1 MRIPDR
7 RMTIMKAPQ
16 IAEHTS
22 PLSADQA
29 AHFNRLIESLTPTQA
44 TWISGYL
51 AGLNASV
58 AEGAIQVPQANA
70 EPAAPPAE
78 APALT
83 ILYGSQTGNAEGVAE
98 QLKTAAEGRGL
109 AVSLVDMVDYKP
121 KNLKSEN
128 NLIIVTSTQGEGEPP
143 DNAEELYAFIFG
155 KKAPKLDGVKYSV
168 LGLGDTSYEFFCNIG
183 REFDE
188 QLAKLGGERVHDR
201 VDCDVDYEDAAEA
214 WIAGV
219 VEAFGEQVQSPGE
232 SAHPTVTAMPGA
244 QPAPAEDAP
253 TRKNPFAA
261 PVLDNIVLN
270 GRGSP
275 SEVHHIELDVEDSG
289 LVWQPGDSLG
299 VIPENDPQVVDELI
313 GALSLDAGQ
322 TVESASGET
331 DVRNALTRDFEI
343 TTLTRPFVENY
354 ARLAESEQLNKLLAE
369 DNRQALNEYLH
380 GRHVID
386 VVEDYPV
393 TGLSASEFTG
403 LLRKL
408 PPREYSL
415 ASSHTANPDEAHLT
429 VAAVRYSS
437 NGRDR
442 TGVASVQLADRLR
455 EDATLPVYVSRN
467 KNFKLPEDND
477 RPIIMVGP
485 GTGVAPFRAFLEE
498 REELEAGG
506 KNWLFFGAPHFRS
519 DFYYQTDWLR
529 WRKEGLLSRVDV
541 AFSRDQADKIYVQH
555 RLRENARDIYAW
567 LEEGANLYVCGDADY
582 MAHDVH
588 QALTDI
594 VKEQGGLGDAAAAD
608 YLKALQKEK
617 RYQRD
622 VY

>member
-1 MRIPDR
+1 MNAAKIG
-7 RMTIMKAPQ
+7 
-16 IAEHTS
+16 EHTS

-29 AHFNRLIESLTPTQA
+29 DHFNRLIESLTPTQA

-51 AGLNASV
+51 AGVNASV
-58 AEGAIQVPQANA
+58 AEGAVQAPQPNA
-70 EPAAPPAE
+70 APAAQPAE

-98 QLKTAAEGRGL
+98 QLQTAAEGRGL
-109 AVSLVDMVDYKP
+109 AVSLCDMGDYKP
-121 KNLKSEN
+121 KSLKNEKNLVV
-128 NLIIVTSTQGEGEPP
+128 VTSTQGEGEPP

-155 KKAPKLDGVKYSV
+155 KKAPKLDGVKFSV

-214 WIAGV
+214 WVAGV
-219 VEAFGEQVQSPGE
+219 VEKFGEQVQPAGDA
-232 SAHPTVTAMPGA
+232 AHPTVTAMPGA
-244 QPAPAEDAP
+244 QTEAAGNTDEPS
-253 TRKNPFAA
+253 RKNPHAA
-261 PVLDNIVLN
+261 PILENVVLN

-275 SEVHHIELDVEDSG
+275 NEVHHIELDVEDAG

-299 VIPENDPQVVDELI
+299 LIPENDPQVVDEVI
-313 GALSLDAGQ
+313 GALSLDDGQ
-322 TVESASGET
+322 TVEAPSGET
-331 DVRNALTRDFEI
+331 DLRSALTRDYEI

-354 ARLAESEQLNKLLAE
+354 AKLAESDKLNELLAE
-369 DNRQALNEYLH
+369 DNRKALSEYLY
-380 GRHVID
+380 GRHIVD
-386 VVEDYPV
+386 VLEEYPV
-393 TGLSASEFTG
+393 SGLSAADFTG

-415 ASSHTANPDEAHLT
+415 ASSYNANPDEAHLT
-429 VAAVRYSS
+429 VAAVRYNSH
-437 NGRDR
+437 GRDR
-442 TGVASVQLADRLR
+442 GGVASTQLADRVG
-455 EDATLPVYVSRN
+455 EDGTVPVYVSRN

-477 RPIIMVGP
+477 RPIIMIGP
-485 GTGVAPFRAFLEE
+485 GTGVAPFRAFMEE
-498 REELEAGG
+498 REERDAGG
-506 KNWLFFGAPHFRS
+506 SNWLFFGAPHFRS

-529 WRKEGLLSRVDV
+529 WRKEGLLTRADV
-541 AFSRDQADKIYVQH
+541 AFSRDQADKVYVQH
-555 RLRENARDIYAW
+555 RLRDNARDVYAW
-567 LEEGANLYVCGDADY
+567 LQEGANLYVCGDADR

-594 VKEQGGLGDAAAAD
+594 VKEQGGLGDDAAAD
-608 YLKALQKEK
+608 YLKTLQKEK